1 MAVLICV
8 IVTTISVLEGLC
20 STAPDKLVLLRSMGA
35 SRLQILRY
43 AVLPSA
49 LPAFLTTVK
58 INVGLA
64 WVGTVMGEY
73 LVSSAGLGYLIVYGG
88 QVFRTDL
95 VMTAT
100 VTLCVLAGGMYGL
113 VALAER
119 LLRRRQKHR
128 AAQ

>member
-1 MAVLICV
+1 
-8 IVTTISVLEGLC
+8 
-20 STAPDKLVLLRSMGA
+20 MGA

-73 LVSSAGLGYLIVYGG
+73 LVSSAGLGYIIVYGG